1 MEVGIAESRTWAL
14 TTCSAIAAAAPA
26 TVPAHGKRDLVDP
39 AVAIQDKPPVLD
51 EPAYVLPTRERAGV
65 QDEPCKARVVSEP
78 AVHDRGK
85 GFDVLDA

>member
-14 TTCSAIAAAAPA
+14 TTCSAMAAAAPT
-26 TVPAHGKRDLVDP
+26 TVLDHGKRDLVDP

-51 EPAYVLPTRERAGV
+51 EPAYVLPTRERGRAGRAV
-65 QDEPCKARVVSEP
+65 QARVVSEP
-78 AVHDRGK
+78 AVHDRGE